1 MTAKAL
7 LNTFFE
13 SDVANDLEVI
23 KRFYHKDCIA
33 YWNSSKGF
41 SERDFNAIYEF
52 FKGVTVSYDR
62 MRFQVS
68 HMLQEDDFITVRYTL
83 YACTIEAPDNEIPLA
98 HYSSIIQ
105 FKDDQFYRVWE
116 MTQPA
121 DKVTLESTSFSEI
134 KI

>member
-1 MTAKAL
+1 MTPKEL
-7 LNTFFE
+7 LKTFFE
-13 SDVANDLEVI
+13 SDVANDLDII
-23 KRFYHKDCIA
+23 KRFYHKDCLA
-33 YWNSSKGF
+33 YWNSSKGYK
-41 SERDFNAIYEF
+41 ERDFNAVYEF

-68 HMLQEDDFITVRYTL
+68 HMLQDDDFVTVRYTL
-83 YACTIEAPDNEIPLA
+83 YACTIESPDNEIPLA

-105 FKDDQFYRVWE
+105 FKDDQFYKVWE

-121 DKVTLESTSFSEI
+121 DKATLESTSFSEI